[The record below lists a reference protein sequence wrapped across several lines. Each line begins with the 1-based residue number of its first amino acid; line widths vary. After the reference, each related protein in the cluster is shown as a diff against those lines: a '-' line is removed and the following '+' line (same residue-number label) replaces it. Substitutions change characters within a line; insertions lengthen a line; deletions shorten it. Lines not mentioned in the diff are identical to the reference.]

1 MRNGYTPENACKKA
15 VERIVKRD
23 PQKAATLQVGFIAVN
38 KKGEYGAYAIQKGFV
53 YSVKSNNENQI
64 HQSKYIFEK

>member
-1 MRNGYTPENACKKA
+1 MRQGYSPENACKKA

-23 PQKAATLQVGFIAVN
+23 RKKAESIQVGFLAMN

-53 YSVKSNNENQI
+53 FSVKSEAENKI
-64 HQSKYIFEK
+64 HQSKYLI